1 MLGRVEL
8 ADSNITTLCQDVLTI
23 KGMEVY
29 YTAAGDEGT
38 PVVLVHGGASDRR
51 DWTKHISA
59 FAETHRVYA
68 PDLIGYGQSTRLDQ
82 PYTFQDFSDFLC
94 DFMDALGIE
103 KAFLVGHSLGGR
115 ACLEVAYRAP
125 RYVEKLVLVAP
136 MGFGKL
142 SLPGMIMGAMF
153 WAFLK
158 VIHKRL
164 PFPSLDIE
172 LDDRNIERFREVAAP
187 TLILWGRWDPF
198 FPSKQSRRALN
209 AIPNARLKLLRSGH
223 APHKRNPPKFI
234 KIVLD
239 FFSEGHETESGQ

>member
-1 MLGRVEL
+1 M
-8 ADSNITTLCQDVLTI
+8 ADSNITTLRQNVLTI
-23 KGMEVY
+23 KGMKVY

-82 PYTFQDFSDFLC
+82 PYTFQHFSDFLC
-94 DFMDALGIE
+94 DFMDAVGID
-103 KAFLVGHSLGGR
+103 KALLVGHSLGGR
-115 ACLEVAYRAP
+115 ACLEVAHRSP
-125 RYVEKLVLVAP
+125 GYVEKLVLVAP

-142 SLPGMIMGAMF
+142 SLPGMIMGAAF
-153 WAFLK
+153 WASYK
-158 VIHKRL
+158 AIRKRL
-164 PFPSLDIE
+164 PFPTLDIE
-172 LDDRNIERFREVAAP
+172 LEDRNIERFQGVSAP

-198 FPSKQSRRALN
+198 FPSKYSRRALN
-209 AIPNARLKLLRSGH
+209 AIPNSRLKLLPSGH
-223 APHKRNPPKFI
+223 APHKRNPAGFN

-239 FFSEGHETESGQ
+239 FFSEVHETKLGGECV